1 MRRWKRRSNLSSRY
15 EVENDLQ
22 DFHETR
28 EQDREISLGT
38 TTILGI
44 FFVLALLC
52 AVFFGFGYSLG
63 RRSAHPAPIAD
74 ESTTTT
80 SEGTTAKPAPGSL
93 VNQAAPIS
101 TKPTADTGQSSAS
114 PSDAPDAVTDQ
125 SQQAP
130 APTPVKEAITNSQ
143 TDLHAGP
150 AVKSAP
156 KPVAIVPVIAT
167 APPSVGIALV
177 QIAAVSHQEDADVL
191 VTALKRRGYNVT
203 VRHEPQDKLL
213 HVQIGPFATKKEA
226 DAMRQRLQADGYN
239 AIVK

>member
-15 EVENDLQ
+15 EVDNDVR
-22 DFHETR
+22 DFHDTR

-63 RRSAHPAPIAD
+63 RRSAHPTPVADEPIAA
-74 ESTTTT
+74 S
-80 SEGTTAKPAPGSL
+80 SENAAAKPAPGSF
-93 VNQAAPIS
+93 VNQAAAAS
-101 TKPTADTGQSSAS
+101 LKPPAGASQSSVSA
-114 PSDAPDAVTDQ
+114 SDASDVATDQ
-125 SQQAP
+125 SPQIAAP
-130 APTPVKEAITNSQ
+130 APVKAVLTSSQ
-143 TDLHAGP
+143 PAPHAETIAKP
-150 AVKSAP
+150 SP
-156 KPVAIVPVIAT
+156 KAAAIVPAAAAT
-167 APPSVGIALV
+167 PSAGVALV
-177 QIAAVSHQEDADVL
+177 QVAAVSHQEDADVL

-213 HVQIGPFATKKEA
+213 HVQIGPFATKKDA
-226 DAMRQRLQADGYN
+226 DAMRQHLQTDGYN